1 MTAGHPDHDWV
12 LNTPLTFDLND
23 VGKNPKDMTE
33 ITLTN
38 RLLHFSDVHQK
49 FEKACLKR
57 LFSANLSVKLLNNL
71 FGKTS
76 KLLTC
81 HLKNLFAKIEQELY
95 QAEAAISRYF
105 FSKIFNQSYNHSMR
119 CVSALLVKSVILYY
133 YFLLSYHFT

>member
-71 FGKTS
+71 FG
-76 KLLTC
+76 
-81 HLKNLFAKIEQELY
+81 
-95 QAEAAISRYF
+95 
-105 FSKIFNQSYNHSMR
+105 
-119 CVSALLVKSVILYY
+119 
-133 YFLLSYHFT
+133 

>member
-81 HLKNLFAKIEQELY
+81 HLKNLFSKTEKELY

-105 FSKIFNQSYNHSMR
+105 FLRFSTNHTII
-119 CVSALLVKSVILYY
+119 V
-133 YFLLSYHFT
+133 